1 MKILTKKLINKSI
14 EVQKVW
20 KLLREDIINQMK
32 ELSMRQEILTRH
44 IYIRDILDKAMVL
57 YWKGKEKITNMLIR
71 IYQHS
76 KSNIVNGIRDI
87 ILSKELEKSWRKI
100 WRDMDL
106 LVLYELYAN
115 MIKELNLE

>member
-1 MKILTKKLINKSI
+1 MKNLTKKLINKSK

-32 ELSMRQEILTRH
+32 ELSIRQEIQTRH

-57 YWKGKEKITNMLIR
+57 YWKGKENITNMLIR

-76 KSNIVNGIRDI
+76 KSNIVNEIRDI

>member
-20 KLLREDIINQMK
+20 KLLREDIINQM
-32 ELSMRQEILTRH
+32 RQEILTRH

-57 YWKGKEKITNMLIR
+57 YSKGKEKITNMLIR